1 MYESNKKIIWLMTLS
16 ALIIISVIIIF
27 LPVKKALVFSDLR
40 SNNLLSYLSVEKEQV
55 FQLEYIHSIHRSAVV
70 DTYKVLP
77 DNRIQQT
84 ALQYEDM
91 AIGMPSNALFK
102 GEKFVEKDGKYFIEN
117 MNRIFPS
124 INLGTSQVVVSHKII
139 LSNQVYKLDDYIQP
153 GSLVKF
159 EVKNLTLLQLMRGVK
174 MNGKRSKD

>member
-1 MYESNKKIIWLMTLS
+1 M
-16 ALIIISVIIIF
+16 IIIF
-27 LPVKKALVFSDLR
+27 LPVKKALIFSELR
-40 SNNLLSYLSVEKEQV
+40 SNNLLSYLPLDEEEV

-84 ALQYEDM
+84 TLQYEDM
-91 AIGMPSNALFK
+91 AIGMPSDALFE

-117 MNRIFPS
+117 MSRIFSS

-139 LSNQVYKLDDYIQP
+139 LSDQVYKLDDYIQP
-153 GSLVKF
+153 GSLIRF
-159 EVKNLTLLQLMRGVK
+159 EVKELTMLQQMRGVN
-174 MNGKRSKD
+174 MNGKRSKDQ